1 MTRFDEMTAEIERR
15 EKELEELKKKQAA
28 RKAEPAEHQLA
39 RYLHDMMCN
48 FNHTDGCSWHYEIN
62 NGVDDWSAYAHS
74 SYLTKANRLLSVAK
88 NPGLFDVQRIIK
100 IVSIISGR

>member
-1 MTRFDEMTAEIERR
+1 MCFDDVAVEIERR
-15 EKELEELKKKQAA
+15 EKELEELKKKHAA
-28 RKAEPAEHQLA
+28 MKAEPVDHQLA

-62 NGVDDWSAYAHS
+62 NGLEDWNAYAHA
-74 SYLTKANRLLSVAK
+74 SYLKKANLLLSVAK
-88 NPGLFDVQRIIK
+88 SPGLFDVQRIIK

>member
-1 MTRFDEMTAEIERR
+1 MRFDEMTAEIERR

-28 RKAEPAEHQLA
+28 LEAEPADQQLA
-39 RYLHDMMCN
+39 RYLHDMMCKS
-48 FNHTDGCSWHYEIN
+48 NHTDGCGWYYETN
-62 NGVDDWSAYAHS
+62 NGVDDWLGRAHA

-88 NPGLFDVQRIIK
+88 SPGLFDVQRIIK